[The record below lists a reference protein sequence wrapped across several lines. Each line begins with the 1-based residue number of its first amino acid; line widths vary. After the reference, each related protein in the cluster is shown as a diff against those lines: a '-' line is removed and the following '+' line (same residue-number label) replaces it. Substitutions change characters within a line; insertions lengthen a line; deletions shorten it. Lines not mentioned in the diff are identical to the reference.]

1 MVSIIKIVS
10 VWTPKMILFDE
21 QKRTQTPQTEN
32 LNKKEHEHH
41 YEHRPS
47 EVLKVK
53 LYPNIGH

>member
-1 MVSIIKIVS
+1 MNK
-10 VWTPKMILFDE
+10 
-21 QKRTQTPQTEN
+21 KRTQTPQTEN